1 MSMVIAEEDDFELQ
15 RKFIKDNAYDFD
27 YHDTANFSEAF
38 RNKYPKIF
46 DNSLGYK
53 EILEYSKDFGDF
65 NLTLISYDHGLRSL
79 SLSLGY
85 DNLVRLLNEYEEF
98 FDTINEKVPV
108 PYFLRELTLSIG
120 PSTDIRRE
128 NNYDIDTIFR
138 RCIMYT
144 LPKLD
149 ICFTEEEY
157 SKLFSKFGFSFL
169 DVDDLDDLYKIDD
182 DTVVINKKINSI
194 IGCYGLSN
202 LKRFASENNAFDEDF
217 GGLKGEFL
225 DYLYDDFETLPFSY
239 EPNYQQFISR
249 LRKRLIKRNEYI
261 LSYEFLKGSIR
272 EELSDLFLSDEA
284 PKKLRELFYTR
295 SLSLR
300 NLQDNPDWIPYLE
313 NVYLPCCFVEH
324 YLFPRSFPVDT
335 LNNFSMQFGNVEVL
349 RNLVSYSS
357 FFNATK
363 YSFVLHNNLGDFT
376 DFEAYMDASVFDFLK
391 YNKRILN
398 WNSFLPDEFKNNHK
412 DMFLD
417 DNAPSDL
424 KDLFYKRKLTLDTIK
439 EHPEYAEYLIDK
451 NIDMALSGYSDFI
464 YENFGTSRKIME
476 LILTYGNRFT
486 EIGPPYELQELIR
499 TGSVSE
505 IKDALNDVIRKQI
518 LNGEII
524 YTAEDKSLLGPG
536 YESMFLSSDAPDDL
550 KKIFYSG
557 KLYFKYISSNP
568 SWLPYLENVD
578 LRLVLSYN
586 MAYYSDSIDKFYKL
600 FGEKANKLIVHKAS
614 TIDDM
619 FIREKTDLMYDWYLK
634 TGRTFIP
641 SSVVMLNFDF
651 NEADKFFEYRK
662 DWAVL
667 AKNPRY
673 SFTNESLEALLRL
686 SYVFG
691 VFDGDR
697 KAMNKIN
704 SVISGI
710 PNTLNLND
718 KFNLNRMVNDI
729 LKESDQ
735 VIFDDATA
743 PIGFYEYYNILSAME
758 KEGLVVDKETS
769 IFKQVYSEGDL
780 SRLKI
785 NAGKYPQTVEAIR
798 TFMETVSFYKVVTAS
813 DAHFAFGRLE
823 MKYDP
828 DFRDFLLDNLNDIV
842 HNPDYYKRL
851 PILQKKFDTYRNT
864 YLSGHY
870 DLESMFSSLGIGN
883 YINVDTGNIGLAQ
896 TVTIT
901 GYPEEYFEHYQYVYN
916 YGKLRSHS
924 SIPRVVGSK
933 NGFTYEMLRL
943 DDPLAL
949 TVGYHTGCCQ
959 DIGENGAWCMVHSV
973 TNDNGRVMIVRD
985 DENNLVAQSWVWRDK
1000 DLICFDD
1007 IEFPKTSHFA
1017 SLAAKKAGSVAN
1029 FTDKILDVYKE
1040 AASELIK
1047 IDNETFD
1054 KLYEE
1059 GKIDSEQYKLR
1070 VSKVTVGKGFN
1081 ESEAAVKRNTLKDS
1095 TPRRP
1100 PILDK
1105 IPEVFSY
1112 KPYTD
1117 AQEQFVLSDT
1127 GREEEISSAGDLL
1140 NYNDLYEEYTD
1151 SDFIDN
1157 RSLILTLCDLERETK
1172 GEMDA
1177 TEDILSKDHPCDT
1190 LTFYYRAKNTVKVVM
1205 NPNFAIIYDVLDDGV
1220 LVHDLFFNT
1229 NIKFL
1234 ADFVDAEDKVSEQIS
1249 NAFRQISSEYGNI
1262 TFDSSMN
1269 EKQEQMI
1276 SKSIAKSKEGEIKN
1290 ATR

>member
-1 MSMVIAEEDDFELQ
+1 MSEVITEEDFELQ

-27 YHDTANFSEAF
+27 YHDTDKFSEAF

-46 DNSLGYK
+46 NNSLGYK
-53 EILEYSKDFGDF
+53 EVLEYSKDFGDF
-65 NLTLISYDHGLRSL
+65 NLTLISYDYGLRSL

-85 DNLVRLLNEYEEF
+85 GNLVRLLKKYEEF
-98 FDTINEKVPV
+98 FDTIDEKVPV
-108 PYFLRELTLSIG
+108 PFFLRELTLSVG
-120 PSTDIRRE
+120 PSTSKRKE
-128 NNYDIDTIFR
+128 NADDIDTIFR
-138 RCIMYT
+138 KCIMYT
-144 LPKLD
+144 LPRLN
-149 ICFTEEEY
+149 ICSTEEEY
-157 SKLFSKFGFSFL
+157 AELFSKFGFSFL
-169 DVDDLDDLYKIDD
+169 DVNDLDDLYKIDD
-182 DTVVINKKINSI
+182 DTVVINKKINNI
-194 IGCYGLSN
+194 IGHYGLSN
-202 LKRFASENNAFDEDF
+202 LKRFASENNAFDEEF

-225 DYLYDDFETLPFSY
+225 DYLYDDSDDLPFSY
-239 EPNYQQFISR
+239 EPSYQQFIDC
-249 LRKRLIKRNEYI
+249 LRERLIRRNKYV
-261 LSYEFLKGSIR
+261 LSYEFLKGPIR
-272 EELSDLFLSDEA
+272 EELSNLFLPDDA
-284 PKKLRELFYTR
+284 PETLRNLFYTR
-295 SLSLR
+295 SLSLS
-300 NLQDNPDWIPYLE
+300 NLQDNPEWIPYLK
-313 NVYLPCCFVEH
+313 NAYLPCCFIEH
-324 YLFPRSFPVDT
+324 YLFPNSFPVDS
-335 LNNFSMQFGNVEVL
+335 LVNFSTKFGNDEVL
-349 RNLVSYSS
+349 RSLAKYSS
-357 FFNATK
+357 FLNATK
-363 YSFVLHNNLGDFT
+363 YTFVLHNNLDYFS
-376 DFEAYMDASVFDFLK
+376 DFETYMDVNAYDFIRE
-391 YNKRILN
+391 NRGIIN
-398 WNSFLPDEFKNNHK
+398 WNRFLPDEFKNNHI
-412 DMFLD
+412 DIFLD

-424 KDLFYKRKLTLDTIK
+424 KDLFYKRKLTLDDIK
-439 EHPEYAEYLIDK
+439 KHPEYVEYLIDK
-451 NIDMALSGYSDFI
+451 NIDVSIDSSLI
-464 YENFGTSRKIME
+464 YENFGTSKKIME
-476 LILTYGNRFT
+476 LILTYGDRFMK
-486 EIGPPYELQELIR
+486 IGPPYGLHELIR
-499 TGSVSE
+499 NGSVSE

-557 KLYFKYISSNP
+557 KLDFKYISSNP

-586 MAYYSDSIDKFYKL
+586 MDYYSDSIDKFYKL

-619 FIREKTDLMYDWYLK
+619 FIREKVDLMYDWYLK

-758 KEGLVVDKETS
+758 KEGLVVDEETS

-798 TFMETVSFYKVVTAS
+798 VFMETVNFYRVVTAS
-813 DAHFAFGRLE
+813 DAHFAFGGLE
-823 MKYDP
+823 MKYDS

-933 NGFTYEMLRL
+933 NGFTYEMLKL

-959 DIGENGAWCMVHSV
+959 DIGETGAWCMVHSV
-973 TNDNGRVMIVRD
+973 TNDNGRVMVVRD
-985 DENNLVAQSWVWRDK
+985 EENNLVAQSWVWRDK

-1017 SLAAKKAGSVAN
+1017 SLAVKKAGSVAN

-1127 GREEEISSAGDLL
+1127 GREEGISSADDLL
-1140 NYNDLYEEYTD
+1140 NYNDSYEEYTD
-1151 SDFIDN
+1151 NDFINN

-1172 GEMDA
+1172 GELDA

-1205 NPNFAIIYDVLDDGV
+1205 NPNFAIIYDVDSDGV
-1220 LVHDLFFNT
+1220 KVHDLFFNT
-1229 NIKFL
+1229 NVNL
-1234 ADFVDAEDKVSEQIS
+1234 LNDSVNVEDKVSEQIG
-1249 NAFRQISSEYGNI
+1249 NAFRQLSSEYGSI
-1262 TFDSSMN
+1262 AFDSSMN

-1276 SKSIAKSKEGEIKN
+1276 SKSMAKSKEGEIKN

>member
-1 MSMVIAEEDDFELQ
+1 MSEVITEEDFELQ

-27 YHDTANFSEAF
+27 YHDTDKFSEAF

-46 DNSLGYK
+46 NNSLGYK
-53 EILEYSKDFGDF
+53 EVLEYSKDFGDF
-65 NLTLISYDHGLRSL
+65 NLTLISYDYGLRSL

-85 DNLVRLLNEYEEF
+85 GNLVRLLKKYEEF
-98 FDTINEKVPV
+98 FDTIDEKVPV
-108 PYFLRELTLSIG
+108 PFFLRELTLSVDS
-120 PSTDIRRE
+120 STSKRKE
-128 NNYDIDTIFR
+128 NADDIDTIFR
-138 RCIMYT
+138 KCIMYT
-144 LPKLD
+144 LPRLN
-149 ICFTEEEY
+149 ICSTEEEY
-157 SKLFSKFGFSFL
+157 AELFSKFGFSFL
-169 DVDDLDDLYKIDD
+169 DVNDLDDLYKIDD
-182 DTVVINKKINSI
+182 DTVVINKKINNI
-194 IGCYGLSN
+194 IGHYGLSN
-202 LKRFASENNAFDEDF
+202 LKRFASENNAFDEEF

-225 DYLYDDFETLPFSY
+225 DYLYDDSDDLPFSY
-239 EPNYQQFISR
+239 EPSYQQFIDC
-249 LRKRLIKRNEYI
+249 LRERLIRRNKYV
-261 LSYEFLKGSIR
+261 LSYEFLKGPIR
-272 EELSDLFLSDEA
+272 EELSNLFLPDDA
-284 PKKLRELFYTR
+284 PETLRNLFYTR
-295 SLSLR
+295 SLSLS
-300 NLQDNPDWIPYLE
+300 NLQDNPEWIPYLK
-313 NVYLPCCFVEH
+313 NAYLPCCFIEH
-324 YLFPRSFPVDT
+324 YLFPNSFPVDA
-335 LNNFSMQFGNVEVL
+335 LINFSTKFGNDEVL
-349 RNLVSYSS
+349 RSLAKYSS
-357 FFNATK
+357 FLNATK
-363 YSFVLHNNLGDFT
+363 YTFVLHNDLDYFP
-376 DFEAYMDASVFDFLK
+376 DFETYMDVNVYDFIRE
-391 YNKRILN
+391 NRRIIN
-398 WNSFLPDEFKNNHK
+398 WNRFLPDEFKNNHI
-412 DMFLD
+412 DIFLD
-417 DNAPSDL
+417 DNAPSEL
-424 KDLFYKRKLTLDTIK
+424 KDLFYKRELTLDTIK
-439 EHPEYAEYLIDK
+439 EHPEYVEYLIDK
-451 NIDMALSGYSDFI
+451 NIDVSIDYSLI
-464 YENFGTSRKIME
+464 YENFGTSKKIME
-476 LILTYGNRFT
+476 LILTYGNRFMK
-486 EIGPPYELQELIR
+486 IGPPYGLHELIR
-499 TGSVSE
+499 NGSVSE

-557 KLYFKYISSNP
+557 KLDFKYISSNP
-568 SWLPYLENVD
+568 SWIPYLENVD

-586 MAYYSDSIDKFYKL
+586 MTYYSDSIDKFYKL

-619 FIREKTDLMYDWYLK
+619 FIREKVDLMYDWYLK

-651 NEADKFFEYRK
+651 NDADKFFEYRK

-758 KEGLVVDKETS
+758 KEGLVVDEETS

-785 NAGKYPQTVEAIR
+785 NAGKYPMTVEAIR
-798 TFMETVSFYKVVTAS
+798 VFMETVSFYKVVTAS
-813 DAHFAFGRLE
+813 DAHFAFGGLE
-823 MKYDP
+823 MKYDS

-901 GYPEEYFEHYQYVYN
+901 GYPEEFFEHYQYVYN

-1127 GREEEISSAGDLL
+1127 GREEEISSADDLL
-1140 NYNDLYEEYTD
+1140 NYNDSYEEYTD
-1151 SDFIDN
+1151 NDFINN

-1172 GEMDA
+1172 GELDA

-1205 NPNFAIIYDVLDDGV
+1205 NPNFAIIYDVDSDGV
-1220 LVHDLFFNT
+1220 KVHDLFFNT
-1229 NIKFL
+1229 NVNL
-1234 ADFVDAEDKVSEQIS
+1234 LNDSVNVEDKVSEQIG
-1249 NAFRQISSEYGNI
+1249 NAFRQLSSEYGSI
-1262 TFDSSMN
+1262 AFDSSMN

-1276 SKSIAKSKEGEIKN
+1276 SKSMAKSKEGEIKN

>member
-1 MSMVIAEEDDFELQ
+1 MDDAIAEEDDFELQ

-27 YHDTANFSEAF
+27 YHDTDNFSEAF

-53 EILEYSKDFGDF
+53 GVLEYSKDFGDF
-65 NLTLISYDHGLRSL
+65 DLTLIGYDYGLRAL
-79 SLSLGY
+79 SLDLGY
-85 DNLVRLLNEYEEF
+85 DNLVRLLKEYEEF
-98 FDTINEKVPV
+98 FDTIDEKVPV
-108 PYFLRELTLSIG
+108 PFFLRELTLSVG
-120 PSTDIRRE
+120 PSTDRRKGIVD
-128 NNYDIDTIFR
+128 DIDTIFR
-138 RCIMYT
+138 KCIMYT
-144 LPKLD
+144 LPRLD
-149 ICFTEEEY
+149 ICSTEEEY
-157 SKLFSKFGFSFL
+157 SKIFSKFGFSFL
-169 DVDDLDDLYKIDD
+169 DVNDLDDLYKIDD
-182 DTVVINKKINSI
+182 DTVVINKKINNI
-194 IGCYGLSN
+194 IGHYGLSN
-202 LKRFASENNAFDEDF
+202 LKRFASENNAFDEEF

-225 DYLYDDFETLPFSY
+225 DYLYDDSDDLSFSY
-239 EPNYQQFISR
+239 EPSYKQFLRR
-249 LRKRLIKRNEYI
+249 LSERLVRRNEYV
-261 LSYEFLKGSIR
+261 LSYEFLKGPVR
-272 EELSDLFLSDEA
+272 EELSNLFLPDDA
-284 PKKLRELFYTR
+284 PKALRELFYTR
-295 SLSLR
+295 SLSLS
-300 NLQDNPDWIPYLE
+300 NLRHNPEWIPYLK
-313 NVYLPCCFVEH
+313 NTYLPCCFIER
-324 YLFPRSFPVDT
+324 YLFSNSFPTDA
-335 LNNFSMQFGNVEVL
+335 LINFSTKFGNDKVL
-349 RNLVSYSS
+349 RNLAKYSS

-363 YSFVLHNNLGDFT
+363 YLFVLHNDLDDFP
-376 DFEAYMDASVFDFLK
+376 DFETYMDVNVYDFIRE
-391 YNKRILN
+391 NRRIIN
-398 WNSFLPDEFKNNHK
+398 WNRFLPDEFKNNHI
-412 DMFLD
+412 DVFLD
-417 DNAPSDL
+417 DNAPSEL
-424 KDLFYKRKLTLDTIK
+424 KDLFYKRELTLDTIK
-439 EHPEYAEYLIDK
+439 EHPEYVEYLIDK
-451 NIDMALSGYSDFI
+451 NIDVSIDYSLI
-464 YENFGTSRKIME
+464 YKNFGTSRKIME
-476 LILTYGNRFT
+476 LILTYGNRFM
-486 EIGPPYELQELIR
+486 EIGPPYGLHELIR
-499 TGSVSE
+499 NGNIPE
-505 IKDALNDVIRKQI
+505 IREALNNEIRKRI
-518 LNGEII
+518 LNGEIT
-524 YTAEDKSLLGPG
+524 YTAEDKALLGPG
-536 YESMFLSSDAPDDL
+536 YESMFLSNDAPDDL
-550 KKIFYSG
+550 KNIFYSDQLG
-557 KLYFKYISSNP
+557 FDFIASNP
-568 SWLPYLENVD
+568 AWIPYLENVD
-578 LRLVLSYN
+578 LRLVLSHN

-600 FGEKANKLIVHKAS
+600 FGDKANKFLVHKAY

-619 FIREKTDLMYDWYLK
+619 FIREKIDLMYDWYLK

-651 NEADKFFEYRK
+651 NEADKFFEYKK

-667 AKNPRY
+667 AKNSRY

-718 KFNLNRMVNDI
+718 KFNLNRMVNNI
-729 LKESDQ
+729 LKESDR
-735 VIFDDATA
+735 VVSDDITA

-758 KEGLVVDKETS
+758 KEGLAVDKETS
-769 IFKQVYSEGDL
+769 IFKQIYSDNDL
-780 SRLKI
+780 ARLKI
-785 NAGKYPQTVEAIR
+785 NVGKYPLTVEAVRVFI
-798 TFMETVSFYKVVTAS
+798 ETVSFDKVVTAS
-813 DAHFAFGRLE
+813 DSHFAFGGLE
-823 MKYDP
+823 MKYDS

-870 DLESMFSSLGIGN
+870 DLEGIFSSLGTGN
-883 YINVDTGNIGLAQ
+883 YVNVDTGNIGLAQ

-933 NGFTYEMLRL
+933 NGFTYEMLKL

-1017 SLAAKKAGSVAN
+1017 SLAVKKAGSVAN

-1105 IPEVFSY
+1105 IPKVFSY

-1127 GREEEISSAGDLL
+1127 GREEEVSSADDLL
-1140 NYNDLYEEYTD
+1140 NYNDSYEEYTD
-1151 SDFIDN
+1151 NDFINN

-1172 GEMDA
+1172 GELDA
-1177 TEDILSKDHPCDT
+1177 TEDILSKDHLCDT

-1205 NPNFAIIYDVLDDGV
+1205 NPNFAIIYDVDNDGV
-1220 LVHDLFFNT
+1220 KVHDLFFNT
-1229 NIKFL
+1229 NVNL
-1234 ADFVDAEDKVSEQIS
+1234 LNDSVNVEDKVSEQIG
-1249 NAFRQISSEYGNI
+1249 NAFRQLSSEYGSI
-1262 TFDSSMN
+1262 AFDSSMN

-1276 SKSIAKSKEGEIKN
+1276 SKSMAKSKEGEIKN

>member
-1 MSMVIAEEDDFELQ
+1 MSAAITEEDFELQ
-15 RKFIKDNAYDFD
+15 RKFIKDNAHDFD
-27 YHDTANFSEAF
+27 YHDTDKFSEAF

-46 DNSLGYK
+46 NNSLGYK
-53 EILEYSKDFGDF
+53 EVLEYSKDFGNF
-65 NLTLISYDHGLRSL
+65 NLTLISYDYGLRSL

-85 DNLVRLLNEYEEF
+85 GNLVRLLKKYEEF
-98 FDTINEKVPV
+98 FDTIDEKVPV
-108 PYFLRELTLSIG
+108 PFFLRELTLSVG
-120 PSTDIRRE
+120 PSTSIRRK
-128 NNYDIDTIFR
+128 NTDDIDTIFR
-138 RCIMYT
+138 KCIMYT
-144 LPKLD
+144 LPRLN
-149 ICFTEEEY
+149 ICSTKEEY
-157 SKLFSKFGFSFL
+157 AELFSKFGFSFL
-169 DVDDLDDLYKIDD
+169 DVNDLDDLYKIDD
-182 DTVVINKKINSI
+182 DTVVIDKKINNT
-194 IGCYGLSN
+194 IGHYGLSN
-202 LKRFASENNAFDEDF
+202 LKRFASENNAFDEEF

-225 DYLYDDFETLPFSY
+225 DYLYNDSGDLPFSY
-239 EPNYQQFISR
+239 EPSYQQFLDR
-249 LRKRLIKRNEYI
+249 LSERLIRRNEYV
-261 LSYEFLKGSIR
+261 LSYEFLKGPVR
-272 EELSDLFLSDEA
+272 EELSDLFLPDEA
-284 PKKLRELFYTR
+284 PKSLRDLFYTR
-295 SLSLR
+295 SLSLSNLR
-300 NLQDNPDWIPYLE
+300 NNPGWIPYLE
-313 NVYLPCCFVEH
+313 NTYLPCCFIEH
-324 YLFPRSFPVDT
+324 YLFPDSFRADT
-335 LNNFSMQFGNVEVL
+335 LEDFSRRFGNDKVL
-349 RNLVSYSS
+349 RNLAKYSS
-357 FFNATK
+357 FLNATK
-363 YSFVLHNNLGDFT
+363 YTFTFPSISNDFL
-376 DFEAYMDASVFDFLK
+376 DFDTYMDFYVCKFIK
-391 YNKRILN
+391 EKKPILN
-398 WNSFLPDEFKNNHK
+398 WNRFLPDEFKNNHM

-424 KDLFYKRKLTLDTIK
+424 KDLFYRRILTLDTIK
-439 EHPEYAEYLIDK
+439 EHPEYVEYLIDK
-451 NIDMALSGYSDFI
+451 NIDIPRYD
-464 YENFGTSRKIME
+464 YEPLYERFGTSRKIME
-476 LILTYGNRFT
+476 LILIYGDRFL
-486 EIGPPYELQELIR
+486 EIGPPYNLDELIR
-499 TGSVSE
+499 NGNISE
-505 IKDALNDVIRKQI
+505 IKEALNNEIRKQI
-518 LNGEII
+518 LDGEII
-524 YTAEDKSLLGPG
+524 YTAEDKALLGPG
-536 YESMFLSSDAPDDL
+536 YESMFLPDDAPDDL
-550 KKIFYSG
+550 KEAFYIG
-557 KLYFKYISSNP
+557 QLNFNFIASNP
-568 SWLPYLENVD
+568 AWIPFLENVD
-578 LRLVLSYN
+578 LRLVLSYA
-586 MAYYSDSIDKFYKL
+586 MPYYMDSIDKFYKL
-600 FGEKANKLIVHKAS
+600 FGEKANKFLIHKS
-614 TIDDM
+614 HTMDDM
-619 FIREKTDLMYDWYLK
+619 FISEKTDLMYDWYLK

-651 NEADKFFEYRK
+651 NEADKFFEYKK

-735 VIFDDATA
+735 VISDDAT
-743 PIGFYEYYNILSAME
+743 PSIWFCEYYNILSAME

-769 IFKQVYSEGDL
+769 IFKQIYSDSDL
-780 SRLKI
+780 ARLKI

-798 TFMETVSFYKVVTAS
+798 TFMETINFDKVVTATA
-813 DAHFAFGRLE
+813 AHLVFGRLE

-828 DFRDFLLDNLNDIV
+828 DFRDFLLDNLSDIV
-842 HNPDYYKRL
+842 NNPSYYKRL
-851 PILQKKFDTYRNT
+851 PILQKRFDAYRNT
-864 YLSGHY
+864 YISGHY
-870 DLESMFSSLGIGN
+870 NLEGIFSSLGTGN
-883 YINVDTGNIGLAQ
+883 YVNVDTGNIGLAQ

-901 GYPEEYFEHYQYVYN
+901 GYPEEFFEHYQYVYN

-933 NGFTYEMLRL
+933 NGFTYEMLKL

-1017 SLAAKKAGSVAN
+1017 SLAAKKAGSVSN
-1029 FTDKILDVYKE
+1029 FADKILDVYKE
-1040 AASELIK
+1040 AAAELIK
-1047 IDNETFD
+1047 TDNETFD

-1127 GREEEISSAGDLL
+1127 GREEEISSASDLL
-1140 NYNDLYEEYTD
+1140 NYNDSYEEYTD
-1151 SDFIDN
+1151 DDFINN

-1172 GEMDA
+1172 GELDA

-1190 LTFYYRAKNTVKVVM
+1190 LTFYYRARNTVKVVM
-1205 NPNFAIIYDVLDDGV
+1205 NPNFAIIYDVDSDGV
-1220 LVHDLFFNT
+1220 KVHDLFFNT
-1229 NIKFL
+1229 NVNFL
-1234 ADFVDAEDKVSEQIS
+1234 NDSVDVEDKVSEQIG
-1249 NAFRQISSEYGNI
+1249 NAFRQLSSEYGNI
-1262 TFDSSMN
+1262 AFDYSMN

-1276 SKSIAKSKEGEIKN
+1276 SKSMAKSKEREIKN

>member
-1 MSMVIAEEDDFELQ
+1 MSEAIIEEADFELQ
-15 RKFIKDNAYDFD
+15 RKFIKDSAYDFD
-27 YHDTANFSEAF
+27 YHDTDRFSEAF
-38 RNKYPKIF
+38 RNKYPEIF
-46 DNSLGYK
+46 NNSLGYK
-53 EILEYSKDFGDF
+53 EVLKYYKDFGDF
-65 NLTLISYDHGLRSL
+65 NLTLISYDYGLRAL
-79 SLSLGY
+79 SLDVGY
-85 DNLVRLLNEYEEF
+85 DNFVRLLKEYEEF
-98 FDTINEKVPV
+98 FDTIDEKIPV
-108 PYFLRELTLSIG
+108 PFFLRELTLSVG
-120 PSTDIRRE
+120 PSTSIRRK
-128 NNYDIDTIFR
+128 NTDDIDTIFR
-138 RCIMYT
+138 KCIMYT
-144 LPKLD
+144 LPRLN
-149 ICFTEEEY
+149 ICSTEEEY
-157 SKLFSKFGFSFL
+157 SELFSKFGFSFL
-169 DVDDLDDLYKIDD
+169 DVNDLDDLYKIDD
-182 DTVVINKKINSI
+182 DTVVIDKKINNI
-194 IGCYGLSN
+194 IGYYGLSN
-202 LKRFASENNAFDEDF
+202 LKRFASENNAFDEEF

-225 DYLYDDFETLPFSY
+225 DYLYNASDDLPFSY
-239 EPNYQQFISR
+239 ELSYQRFLER
-249 LRKRLIKRNEYI
+249 LRERLIRRNEYV
-261 LSYEFLKGSIR
+261 LSYEFLKGPVR
-272 EELSDLFLSDEA
+272 EELSNLFLSDDA
-284 PKKLRELFYTR
+284 PKALRDLFYTR
-295 SLSLR
+295 SLSLSNLR
-300 NLQDNPDWIPYLE
+300 NNPEWIPYLKDA
-313 NVYLPCCFVEH
+313 YLPCCFIEH
-324 YLFPRSFPVDT
+324 YLFPNSFPADSLV
-335 LNNFSMQFGNVEVL
+335 NFSTKFGNDEVL
-349 RNLVSYSS
+349 RNLAKYSS
-357 FFNATK
+357 FLNATK
-363 YSFVLHNNLGDFT
+363 YTFVLHNNLDDFP
-376 DFEAYMDASVFDFLK
+376 DFETYMDFYVCKFIK
-391 YNKRILN
+391 EKKPILN
-398 WNSFLPDEFKNNHK
+398 WNRFFPDEFKNNHM

-417 DNAPSDL
+417 ENAPSDL
-424 KDLFYKRKLTLDTIK
+424 KDLFYRRILTLDTIK
-439 EHPEYAEYLIDK
+439 EHPEYVEYLIDK
-451 NIDMALSGYSDFI
+451 NIDIPRYD
-464 YENFGTSRKIME
+464 YEPLYERFGTSRKIME
-476 LILTYGNRFT
+476 LILIYGDRFL
-486 EIGPPYELQELIR
+486 EIGPPYSLDELIR
-499 TGSVSE
+499 NGDISE
-505 IKDALNDVIRKQI
+505 IKEALNNEIRKQI
-518 LNGEII
+518 LDGKII
-524 YTAEDKSLLGPG
+524 YRAEDKALLGPG
-536 YESMFLSSDAPDDL
+536 YESMFLPDDAPDDL
-550 KKIFYSG
+550 KNAFYSG
-557 KLYFKYISSNP
+557 TFDFTFILANP
-568 SWLPYLENVD
+568 SYRPYLENVN
-578 LRLVLSYN
+578 LRLVLSYV
-586 MAYYSDSIDKFYKL
+586 MPYYMDSIDKFYKL
-600 FGEKANKLIVHKAS
+600 FGEKANKLLVHKTH

-651 NEADKFFEYRK
+651 NEADKFFEYKK

-729 LKESDQ
+729 LKEFDQ
-735 VIFDDATA
+735 VISDDAT
-743 PIGFYEYYNILSAME
+743 PSIGFYEYYNILSAME

-769 IFKQVYSEGDL
+769 IFKQIYSDSDL
-780 SRLKI
+780 ARLKI
-785 NAGKYPQTVEAIR
+785 NVGKYPQTIESIR
-798 TFMETVSFYKVVTAS
+798 TFMETVNFDKVVTATA
-813 DAHFAFGRLE
+813 AHLAFGRLE

-828 DFRDFLLDNLNDIV
+828 DFRDFLLDNLSDIV
-842 HNPDYYKRL
+842 NNPDYYKRL
-851 PILQKKFDTYRNT
+851 PILQKRFDTYRNT

-870 DLESMFSSLGIGN
+870 DIESIFSSLGVGN
-883 YINVDTGNIGLAQ
+883 YTNVDTGNIGLAQ

-901 GYPEEYFEHYQYVYN
+901 GYPEVYFEHCQYIYN

-933 NGFTYEMLRL
+933 NGFTYEMLKL

-959 DIGENGAWCMVHSV
+959 DIGEAGAWCMVHSV
-973 TNDNGRVMIVRD
+973 TNDNGRVMVVRD

-1017 SLAAKKAGSVAN
+1017 SLAAKKAGSVSN

-1040 AASELIK
+1040 AAAELIK
-1047 IDNETFD
+1047 TDNETFD

-1117 AQEQFVLSDT
+1117 AQEQFILSDT
-1127 GREEEISSAGDLL
+1127 GREKEISSASDLL
-1140 NYNDLYEEYTD
+1140 NYNDSYEEYTD
-1151 SDFIDN
+1151 NDFINN

-1172 GEMDA
+1172 GELDA

-1190 LTFYYRAKNTVKVVM
+1190 LTFYYRARNTVKVVM
-1205 NPNFAIIYDVLDDGV
+1205 NPNFAIIYDVDSEGV
-1220 LVHDLFFNT
+1220 KVHDLFFNT
-1229 NIKFL
+1229 NVNFL
-1234 ADFVDAEDKVSEQIS
+1234 NDSVDVEDKVSEQIG
-1249 NAFRQISSEYGNI
+1249 NAFRQLSSEYGNI
-1262 TFDSSMN
+1262 AFDSSMN

-1276 SKSIAKSKEGEIKN
+1276 SKSMDKSKEGEIKN

>member
-1 MSMVIAEEDDFELQ
+1 MNGAIAEEDDFELQ

-27 YHDTANFSEAF
+27 YHDTDNFSEAF

-53 EILEYSKDFGDF
+53 EVLEYSKDFGDF
-65 NLTLISYDHGLRSL
+65 DLTLISYDYGLRAL
-79 SLSLGY
+79 SLDVGY
-85 DNLVRLLNEYEEF
+85 DNLVRLLKEYEEF
-98 FDTINEKVPV
+98 FDTIDEKVPV
-108 PYFLRELTLSIG
+108 PFFLRELTLSVG
-120 PSTDIRRE
+120 PSTDRRRE
-128 NNYDIDTIFR
+128 IVDDIDTIFR
-138 RCIMYT
+138 KCIMYT
-144 LPKLD
+144 LPRLD
-149 ICFTEEEY
+149 ICSTKEEY
-157 SKLFSKFGFSFL
+157 SELFSKFGFSFL
-169 DVDDLDDLYKIDD
+169 DVNDLDDLYKIDD
-182 DTVVINKKINSI
+182 DTVVINNEINSI
-194 IGCYGLSN
+194 IGYYGLSN
-202 LKRFASENNAFDEDF
+202 LKLFASENNAFDKEF
-217 GGLKGEFL
+217 GGLKGEFF
-225 DYLYDDFETLPFSY
+225 DYLYNDSDDLSFFY
-239 EPNYQQFISR
+239 EPSYQQFLHR
-249 LRKRLIKRNEYI
+249 LSERLVRRNEYV
-261 LSYEFLKGSIR
+261 LSYEFLKGPVR
-272 EELSDLFLSDEA
+272 EELSNLFLPDDA
-284 PKKLRELFYTR
+284 PKALRDLFYTR
-295 SLSLR
+295 SLSLS
-300 NLQDNPDWIPYLE
+300 NLRHNPEWIPYLK
-313 NVYLPCCFVEH
+313 NAYLPCCFIER
-324 YLFPRSFPVDT
+324 YLFPNSFPADSLV
-335 LNNFSMQFGNVEVL
+335 NFSTKFGNDKVL
-349 RNLVSYSS
+349 RNLAKYSS

-363 YSFVLHNNLGDFT
+363 YSFVLYDNLDYFP
-376 DFEAYMDASVFDFLK
+376 DFETYMDVNVYDFIRE
-391 YNKRILN
+391 NKIVLN
-398 WNSFLPDEFKNNHK
+398 WDHFLPNEFKNNHI

-417 DNAPSDL
+417 DNAPSEL
-424 KDLFYKRKLTLDTIK
+424 KDLFYKRELTLDTIK
-439 EHPEYAEYLIDK
+439 EHPEYVEYLIDK
-451 NIDMALSGYSDFI
+451 NIDIALDYGLI

-486 EIGPPYELQELIR
+486 EIGPPYNLHELIIN
-499 TGSVSE
+499 GNIPE
-505 IKDALNDVIRKQI
+505 IRKALDNEIRKRI
-518 LNGEII
+518 LDGEII
-524 YTAEDKSLLGPG
+524 YREEDKVLLGPG
-536 YESMFLSSDAPDDL
+536 YESMFLSNDAPDDL
-550 KKIFYSG
+550 KNIFYSG
-557 KLYFKYISSNP
+557 QLDFNFIASNP
-568 SWLPYLENVD
+568 AWIPYLENVD

-600 FGEKANKLIVHKAS
+600 FGDKANKLLVHKAY

-651 NEADKFFEYRK
+651 NEADKFFEYKK

-729 LKESDQ
+729 LKESDR
-735 VIFDDATA
+735 VISDDVTA

-769 IFKQVYSEGDL
+769 IFKQIYSDSDL
-780 SRLKI
+780 ARLKI
-785 NAGKYPQTVEAIR
+785 NAGKYPETVEAIR
-798 TFMETVSFYKVVTAS
+798 TFMENVKFDKVVTAS
-813 DAHFAFGRLE
+813 AAHFAFGRLE

-828 DFRDFLLDNLNDIV
+828 YFRDFLLDNLNDIV
-842 HNPDYYKRL
+842 NNPDYYKRL
-851 PILQKKFDTYRNT
+851 PILQKRFDTYRNT
-864 YLSGHY
+864 YLSGRY
-870 DLESMFSSLGIGN
+870 NLESIFSSLGIGN
-883 YINVDTGNIGLAQ
+883 YTNVDTGNIGLAQ

-901 GYPEEYFEHYQYVYN
+901 GYPEEYFEHYQYIYN

-933 NGFTYEMLRL
+933 NDFTYEMLKL

-959 DIGENGAWCMVHSV
+959 DIGEAGAWCMVHSV
-973 TNDNGRVMIVRD
+973 TNDNGRVMVVRD

-1017 SLAAKKAGSVAN
+1017 SLAVKKAGSVSN
-1029 FTDKILDVYKE
+1029 FTDKVLDVYKE
-1040 AASELIK
+1040 AAAELIK
-1047 IDNETFD
+1047 TDNETFD

-1070 VSKVTVGKGFN
+1070 ASKVTVGKGFN
-1081 ESEAAVKRNTLKDS
+1081 ESEAAVKRNALKDS

-1100 PILDK
+1100 PVLDK

-1117 AQEQFVLSDT
+1117 AQEQFILRDT
-1127 GREEEISSAGDLL
+1127 GREENISSASDLL
-1140 NYNDLYEEYTD
+1140 NYNDSYEEYTD
-1151 SDFIDN
+1151 NDFIN
-1157 RSLILTLCDLERETK
+1157 NKSLVLTLCDLERETK

-1190 LTFYYRAKNTVKVVM
+1190 LTFYYRARNTVKVVM
-1205 NPNFAIIYDVLDDGV
+1205 NPNFAIIYDVDSDGV
-1220 LVHDLFFNT
+1220 KVHDLFFNT
-1229 NIKFL
+1229 NVSFL
-1234 ADFVDAEDKVSEQIS
+1234 NDSVNVEDKVSEQIS
-1249 NAFRQISSEYGNI
+1249 NAFKQLSSEYGNI

-1269 EKQEQMI
+1269 DKQEQMI
-1276 SKSIAKSKEGEIKN
+1276 SKSIDKSKEGEIKN

>member
-1 MSMVIAEEDDFELQ
+1 MSEVITEEDFELQ
-15 RKFIKDNAYDFD
+15 RKFIKDNAYGFD
-27 YHDTANFSEAF
+27 YHDTDKFSEAF

-46 DNSLGYK
+46 NNSLGYK
-53 EILEYSKDFGDF
+53 EVLEYSKDFGDF
-65 NLTLISYDHGLRSL
+65 NLTLISYDYGLRSL

-85 DNLVRLLNEYEEF
+85 GNLVILLKKYEEF
-98 FDTINEKVPV
+98 FDTIDEKVPV
-108 PYFLRELTLSIG
+108 PFFLRELTLSVDS
-120 PSTDIRRE
+120 STSKRKE
-128 NNYDIDTIFR
+128 NADDIDTIFR
-138 RCIMYT
+138 KCIMYT
-144 LPKLD
+144 LPRLN
-149 ICFTEEEY
+149 ICSTEEEY
-157 SKLFSKFGFSFL
+157 AELFSKFGFSFL
-169 DVDDLDDLYKIDD
+169 DVNDLDDLYKIDD
-182 DTVVINKKINSI
+182 DTVVINKKINNI
-194 IGCYGLSN
+194 IGHYGLSN
-202 LKRFASENNAFDEDF
+202 LKRFASENNAFDEEF

-225 DYLYDDFETLPFSY
+225 DYLYDDSDDLPFSY
-239 EPNYQQFISR
+239 EPSYQQFIDC
-249 LRKRLIKRNEYI
+249 LRERLIRRNKYVS
-261 LSYEFLKGSIR
+261 SYEFLKGPIR
-272 EELSDLFLSDEA
+272 EELSNLFLPDDA
-284 PKKLRELFYTR
+284 PETLRNLFYTR
-295 SLSLR
+295 SLSLS

-324 YLFPRSFPVDT
+324 YLFPSSFPVYT
-335 LNNFSMQFGNVEVL
+335 LNDFSMQYGNVEVL
-349 RNLVSYSS
+349 KSLVNYSL
-357 FFNATK
+357 FFNASK
-363 YSFVLHNNLGDFT
+363 YSFVFPDNLGDFT
-376 DFEAYMDASVFDFLK
+376 DFEAYMDASVYDFL
-391 YNKRILN
+391 NDNRRILN

-412 DMFLD
+412 DMLLD
-417 DNAPSDL
+417 NNAPSDL
-424 KDLFYKRKLTLDTIK
+424 KDLFYKRKLTLDIIK
-439 EHPEYAEYLIDK
+439 EHPEYAEYLIGK
-451 NIDMALSGYSDFI
+451 NIDMALTGYGNFI
-464 YENFGTSRKIME
+464 YKNFGTSRKIME

-486 EIGPPYELQELIR
+486 EIGPPYELHELIR
-499 TGSVSE
+499 NGSVSE

-536 YESMFLSSDAPDDL
+536 YESMFLSSDAPDEL

-557 KLYFKYISSNP
+557 KLDFKYISSNP
-568 SWLPYLENVD
+568 SWIPYLENVD

-586 MAYYSDSIDKFYKL
+586 MTYYSDSIDKFYKL

-619 FIREKTDLMYDWYLK
+619 FIREKVDLMYDWYLK

-651 NEADKFFEYRK
+651 NDADKFFEYRK

-758 KEGLVVDKETS
+758 KEGLVVDEETS

-785 NAGKYPQTVEAIR
+785 NAGKYPMTVEAIR
-798 TFMETVSFYKVVTAS
+798 VFMETVSFYKVVTAS
-813 DAHFAFGRLE
+813 DAHFAFGGLE
-823 MKYDP
+823 MKYDS

-933 NGFTYEMLRL
+933 NGFTYEMLKL

-959 DIGENGAWCMVHSV
+959 DIGEIGAWCMVHSV
-973 TNDNGRVMIVRD
+973 TNDNGRVMVVRD

-1017 SLAAKKAGSVAN
+1017 SLAAKKAGSVSN
-1029 FTDKILDVYKE
+1029 FADKILDVYKE
-1040 AASELIK
+1040 AAAELIK
-1047 IDNETFD
+1047 TDNETFD

-1127 GREEEISSAGDLL
+1127 GREEEISSADDLL
-1140 NYNDLYEEYTD
+1140 NYNDSYEEYTD
-1151 SDFIDN
+1151 NDFINN

-1172 GEMDA
+1172 GELDA

-1205 NPNFAIIYDVLDDGV
+1205 NPNFAIIYDVDSDGV
-1220 LVHDLFFNT
+1220 KVHDLFFNT
-1229 NIKFL
+1229 NVNL
-1234 ADFVDAEDKVSEQIS
+1234 LNDSVNVEDKVSEQIG
-1249 NAFRQISSEYGNI
+1249 NAFRQLSSEYGSI
-1262 TFDSSMN
+1262 AFDSSMN

-1276 SKSIAKSKEGEIKN
+1276 SKSMAKSKEGEIKN

>member
-1 MSMVIAEEDDFELQ
+1 MSEVITEEDFELQ

-27 YHDTANFSEAF
+27 YHDTDKFSEAF

-46 DNSLGYK
+46 NNSLGYK
-53 EILEYSKDFGDF
+53 EVLEYSKDFGDF
-65 NLTLISYDHGLRSL
+65 NLTLISYDYGLRSL

-85 DNLVRLLNEYEEF
+85 GNLVRLLKKYEEF
-98 FDTINEKVPV
+98 FDTIDEKVPV
-108 PYFLRELTLSIG
+108 PFFLRELTLSVDS
-120 PSTDIRRE
+120 STSKRKE
-128 NNYDIDTIFR
+128 NADDIDTIFR
-138 RCIMYT
+138 KCIMYT
-144 LPKLD
+144 LPRLN
-149 ICFTEEEY
+149 ICSTEEEY
-157 SKLFSKFGFSFL
+157 AELFSKFGFSFL
-169 DVDDLDDLYKIDD
+169 DVNDLDDLYKIDD
-182 DTVVINKKINSI
+182 DTVVINKKINNI
-194 IGCYGLSN
+194 IGHYGLSN
-202 LKRFASENNAFDEDF
+202 LKRFASENNAFDEEF

-225 DYLYDDFETLPFSY
+225 DYLYDDSDDLPFSY
-239 EPNYQQFISR
+239 EPSYQQFIDC
-249 LRKRLIKRNEYI
+249 LRERLIRRNKYV
-261 LSYEFLKGSIR
+261 LSYEFLKGPIR
-272 EELSDLFLSDEA
+272 EELSNLFLPDDA
-284 PKKLRELFYTR
+284 PETLRNLFYTR
-295 SLSLR
+295 SLSLS
-300 NLQDNPDWIPYLE
+300 NLQDNPEWIPYLK
-313 NVYLPCCFVEH
+313 NAYLPCCFIEH
-324 YLFPRSFPVDT
+324 YLFSNSFPVDA
-335 LNNFSMQFGNVEVL
+335 LINFSTKFGNDEVL
-349 RNLVSYSS
+349 RSLAKYSS
-357 FFNATK
+357 FLNATK
-363 YSFVLHNNLGDFT
+363 YTFVLHNDLDYFP
-376 DFEAYMDASVFDFLK
+376 DFETYMDVNVYDFIRE
-391 YNKRILN
+391 NRRIIN
-398 WNSFLPDEFKNNHK
+398 WNRFLPDEFKNNHI
-412 DMFLD
+412 DIFLD
-417 DNAPSDL
+417 DNAPSEL
-424 KDLFYKRKLTLDTIK
+424 KDLFYKRELTLDTIK
-439 EHPEYAEYLIDK
+439 EHPEYVEYLIDK
-451 NIDMALSGYSDFI
+451 NIDVSIDSSLI
-464 YENFGTSRKIME
+464 YENFGTSKKIME
-476 LILTYGNRFT
+476 LILTYGNRFM
-486 EIGPPYELQELIR
+486 EIGPPYGLHELIR
-499 TGSVSE
+499 NGSVSE

-557 KLYFKYISSNP
+557 KLDFKYISLNP
-568 SWLPYLENVD
+568 SWIPYLENVD

-586 MAYYSDSIDKFYKL
+586 MTYYSDSIDKFYKL

-619 FIREKTDLMYDWYLK
+619 FIREKVDLMYDWYLK

-641 SSVVMLNFDF
+641 SSVVMLNLDF
-651 NEADKFFEYRK
+651 NDADKFFEYRK

-758 KEGLVVDKETS
+758 KEGLVVDEETS

-785 NAGKYPQTVEAIR
+785 NAGKYPMTVEAIR
-798 TFMETVSFYKVVTAS
+798 VFMETVSFYKVVTAS
-813 DAHFAFGRLE
+813 DAHFAFGGLE
-823 MKYDP
+823 MKYDS

-901 GYPEEYFEHYQYVYN
+901 GYPEEFFEHYQYVYN

-1127 GREEEISSAGDLL
+1127 GREEEISSADDLL
-1140 NYNDLYEEYTD
+1140 NYNDSYEEYTD
-1151 SDFIDN
+1151 NDFINN

-1172 GEMDA
+1172 GELDA

-1205 NPNFAIIYDVLDDGV
+1205 NPNFAIIYDVDSDGV
-1220 LVHDLFFNT
+1220 KVHDLFFNT
-1229 NIKFL
+1229 NVNL
-1234 ADFVDAEDKVSEQIS
+1234 LNDSVNVEDKVSEQIG
-1249 NAFRQISSEYGNI
+1249 NAFRQLSSEYGSI
-1262 TFDSSMN
+1262 AFDSSMN

-1276 SKSIAKSKEGEIKN
+1276 SKSMAKSKEGEIKN